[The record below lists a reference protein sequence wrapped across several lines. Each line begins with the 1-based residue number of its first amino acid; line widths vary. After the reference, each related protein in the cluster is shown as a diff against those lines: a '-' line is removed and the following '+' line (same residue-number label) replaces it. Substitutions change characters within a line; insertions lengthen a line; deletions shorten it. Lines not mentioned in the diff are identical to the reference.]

1 MQQSYTFN
9 QIYFE
14 YRLMV
19 FNLALHYVLN
29 TEDAEEIAQDVFV
42 KVYKNIHNFKEQSSI
57 KTWIYRITVN
67 ASLDYIAYKNSKK
80 RFFIFGK
87 RESADKEYLSVK
99 HTDHPGVLLENKETA
114 AMLFSVI
121 NTLPETQRTAFLLSK
136 LEGLGNAEIAEIMET
151 SIAAVESLQVRAKK
165 TLREKLG
172 EKFEE
177 YRRKK

>member
-29 TEDAEEIAQDVFV
+29 TEDAEEITQDVFV
-42 KVYKNIHNFKEQSSI
+42 KVYNTVEDFKYDSTI

-67 ASLDYIAYKNSKK
+67 TSLDFIKLKKSKK

-87 RESADKEYLSVK
+87 KSTSENEYLSVK
-99 HTDHPGVLLENKETA
+99 NTEHPGVILEHKEKSTL
-114 AMLFSVI
+114 LFSVI
-121 NTLPETQRTAFLLSK
+121 NQLPENQRTAFLLSK
-136 LEGLGNAEIAEIMET
+136 LEGLSNPEIALVMET
-151 SIAAVESLQVRAKK
+151 SISAVESLQVRAKK

>member
-29 TEDAEEIAQDVFV
+29 TEDAEEITQDVFV
-42 KVYKNIHNFKEQSSI
+42 KVYNTIQDFKYDSSI
-57 KTWIYRITVN
+57 KTWIYRIAVN
-67 ASLDYIAYKNSKK
+67 ASLDFIKRKNSKK

-87 RESADKEYLSVK
+87 KSTSEKEYLSVK
-99 HTDHPGVLLENKETA
+99 NTEHPGVILEHKEKSA
-114 AMLFSVI
+114 LLFSVI
-121 NTLPETQRTAFLLSK
+121 NQLPENQRTAFLLSK
-136 LEGLGNAEIAEIMET
+136 LEGLSNPEIAVVMEI
-151 SIAAVESLQVRAKK
+151 SISAVESLQVRAKK

>member
-29 TEDAEEIAQDVFV
+29 TEDAEEITQDVFV
-42 KVYKNIHNFKEQSSI
+42 KVYNTVEDFKYDSSI

-67 ASLDYIAYKNSKK
+67 TSLDFIKRKNSKK

-87 RESADKEYLSVK
+87 KSTSEKEYLSAK
-99 HTDHPGVLLENKETA
+99 NTEHPGVILEHKEKSA
-114 AMLFSVI
+114 LLFSVI
-121 NTLPETQRTAFLLSK
+121 NQLPENQRTAFLLSK
-136 LEGLGNAEIAEIMET
+136 LEGLSNPEIALVMET
-151 SIAAVESLQVRAKK
+151 SISAVESLQVRAKK